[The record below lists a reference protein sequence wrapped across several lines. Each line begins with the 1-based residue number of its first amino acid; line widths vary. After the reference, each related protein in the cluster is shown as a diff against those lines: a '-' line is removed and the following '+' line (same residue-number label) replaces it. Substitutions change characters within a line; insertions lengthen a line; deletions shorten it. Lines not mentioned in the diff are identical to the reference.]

1 MTATTQNSIHPQ
13 EVRCEV
19 RSRETDEI
27 LGYLVV
33 GGTAACL
40 EQALT
45 ENGFSLVPVT
55 KRRSRAARAVAVA

>member
-1 MTATTQNSIHPQ
+1 MTATTQNSIHPR

-19 RSRETDEI
+19 RTPETDEI

-45 ENGFSLVPVT
+45 ENGFWLVPIA
-55 KRRSRAARAVAVA
+55 KRRPRARRAVAVA